1 MFNPILSEIVAR
13 ERFKDYIREAE
24 QSRLAL
30 AMIAPETAERFELTV
45 SLGNLVIAAMQLFK
59 TLTCAS
65 CEQ

>member
-24 QSRLAL
+24 QSRLAE
-30 AMIAPETAERFELTV
+30 AMIAPETAKRFELTI
-45 SLGNLVIAAMQLFK
+45 SLGNLVIAVRQLFK
-59 TLTCAS
+59 ALTCAS